1 MHLGTATLTLS
12 LLVASSG
19 AFAHEGHAAPVER
32 RARVPFGPW
41 DAGEARAV
49 TRGGKDG
56 VARKPHP
63 AVGDAAKVP
72 ASGPPP
78 PPLRVDP
85 DLPERALTQGNAV
98 GGSLSANPLYLA
110 ALVYSSFLTKVDGP
124 RCQHYPTCSRF
135 ANQAVA
141 RHGVVG
147 IFLGLERVITDE
159 SSSSV
164 RRLPEL
170 DMPNEPQPRYY
181 DPVDNYEFWIPGRL
195 SAFPEPVP
203 EEPLVLDDTS
213 VASAVASEVEAE
225 PRVGTNRLPKCK
237 NGSTLRAL
245 DDETPVEDR
254 CSPDRS

>member
-1 MHLGTATLTLS
+1 MHLAQSALIS
-12 LLVASSG
+12 LLAVVTASPSLAG
-19 AFAHEGHAAPVER
+19 ER
-32 RARVPFGPW
+32 DVPFGPW
-41 DAGEARAV
+41 DAGEVRSVQRA
-49 TRGGKDG
+49 GKEG
-56 VARKPHP
+56 RQRFAHP
-63 AVGDAAKVP
+63 VVGDPAKVP

-85 DLPERALTQGNAV
+85 DLPELAHKRGNEV
-98 GGSLSANPLYLA
+98 GSSLSANPLYLA
-110 ALVYSSFLTKVDGP
+110 ALVYSSFITKVDGP

-147 IFLGLERVITDE
+147 VFLGLERVITDE

-170 DMPNEPQPRYY
+170 DMPGSPQPRFY

-195 SAFPEPVP
+195 SAFPAPVP
-203 EEPLVLDDTS
+203 EEPLALDSGDTDDS
-213 VASAVASEVEAE
+213 DDGASAQL
-225 PRVGTNRLPKCK
+225 GTKRLPKCE
-237 NGSTLRAL
+237 NDSTLRAP
-245 DDETPVEDR
+245 DDGDAVEER

>member
-1 MHLGTATLTLS
+1 MHVFRPALALCVFAFT
-12 LLVASSG
+12 SSS
-19 AFAHEGHAAPVER
+19 ALAHEGHAAPTRVEER
-32 RARVPFGPW
+32 SRVPFGPW
-41 DAGEARAV
+41 DAGEPRAV
-49 TRGGKDG
+49 KRAGKDG
-56 VARKPHP
+56 IARQAHP

-85 DLPERALTQGNAV
+85 DLPERALSTGNRV
-98 GGSLSANPLYLA
+98 GGSLSANPLFLA

-141 RHGVVG
+141 RHGVIG

-159 SSSSV
+159 RSSSV

-170 DMPNEPQPRYY
+170 DMPNEAQPRFY

-203 EEPLVLDDTS
+203 EEPLALDDSDADTR
-213 VASAVASEVEAE
+213 AAA
-225 PRVGTNRLPKCK
+225 GTKRLPKCK
-237 NGSTLRAL
+237 NGSTLRAP
-245 DDETPVEDR
+245 DDGKAVEER